1 MSFPTPLDIARDG
14 ARGWTSFFK
23 YGHATVGTS
32 FLPIV
37 SGEEVQLP
45 QPSGAQK
52 LQAVSTSA
60 DDGPTG
66 PGARSILLRGLDAQ
80 GVEISEVIV
89 MDGTTPTPLTSQEF
103 WRLNFCDVVD
113 SGTYGNSLTGSH
125 VGGIAVTD
133 GTAAQWALI
142 DENGFPHSRWQSSWY
157 TVPKGYIAL
166 SAGFLVSVDANKLAD
181 FKILARPNALDDT
194 VTYTP
199 MAELIELTGIGMPY
213 SQPLNFPVGPFP
225 ELTDIGAIGRVQSQ
239 TGQLSFGIEIT
250 LRTAK

>member
-1 MSFPTPLDIARDG
+1 MSFPSPLDIARDG

-23 YGHATVGTS
+23 YGHATVGVD

-37 SGEEVQLP
+37 SGETVQLP
-45 QPSGAQK
+45 QPSGAQQ
-52 LQAVSTSA
+52 LRAVSTSA
-60 DDGPTG
+60 DDGPAG
-66 PGARSILLRGLDAQ
+66 PGARSILLRGLDSN
-80 GVEISEVIV
+80 GLEISEIILLN
-89 MDGTTPTPLTSQEF
+89 GTTPTAFTNNSF

-113 SGTYGNSLTGSH
+113 SGTYADSLTGSH
-125 VGGIAVTD
+125 VGDIAVSD
-133 GTAAQWALI
+133 GGSAQWALI

-213 SQPLNFPVGPFP
+213 SQSLSFPVGPFP
-225 ELTDIGAIGRVQSQ
+225 ELTDIGAIGRVQTQ
-239 TGQLSFGIEIT
+239 TGQLSFGVEFT
-250 LRTAK
+250 LRTAN